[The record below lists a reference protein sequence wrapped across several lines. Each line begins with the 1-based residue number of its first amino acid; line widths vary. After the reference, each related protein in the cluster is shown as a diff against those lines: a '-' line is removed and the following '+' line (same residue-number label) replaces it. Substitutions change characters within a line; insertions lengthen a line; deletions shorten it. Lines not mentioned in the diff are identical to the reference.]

1 MFGPSKE
8 SNLQHHRCLHNE
20 LPHKEWLDPSIRTF
34 FPYLAQKSLL
44 KCAYM
49 FCIVLAKLIDLLF
62 SCRTQ
67 LAILHHN
74 ENVKWEQVADIEWKL
89 RFAWKHL
96 TAKKHWVYSSK
107 HIYLVG
113 LCLKTNFRI
122 ICLCHILRHIHGLC
136 SAVLLP
142 AEFLALFAFCAKIIL
157 PLKIQFAFLCG
168 TASLGHCV
176 GSHGSSPMY
185 QMPANNVTSQWN
197 ELSCFVI

>member
-122 ICLCHILRHIHGLC
+122 ICLCHILRHSRFVFRCSFTCRISCIVCILC
-136 SAVLLP
+136 EDYITLKNTIC
-142 AEFLALFAFCAKIIL
+142 FLVWNCI
-157 PLKIQFAFLCG
+157 PWSLCG
-168 TASLGHCV
+168 FS
-176 GSHGSSPMY
+176 
-185 QMPANNVTSQWN
+185 W
-197 ELSCFVI
+197 